1 MLKNLLFTSLTS
13 LYYAIIPV
21 YFSAKLFPKRTN
33 SKALISITIAVSI
46 ILLWFLHMLKL
57 YGYESETTTLI
68 QLIIF
73 FNIFVLFK
81 GSAKQKILS
90 YFIFL
95 FLSILAEILSINIY
109 IQIYNLFIYRNKYNA
124 LNIYSLCNFHEK
136 LIIEL
141 LIFALNYLFYK
152 NVVSLLKECINYL
165 KFTLLLLIT
174 FPVFLPLIA
183 TEVIHYA
190 AFTNHFIPVCEDNLI
205 LVILESKR
213 MLAEHS
219 GINVNYQ
226 IFLPEKSLIQPTDLS
241 SVLFNLLDNAIEAC
255 SSSGFDKPH
264 LSLSLTTSKGFLSI
278 LVRNSKNPLE
288 VFDHNTTKEN
298 TFYHGLG
305 LSIIEDICRKYDGS
319 WQWNDCENTFESI
332 ILLRYC

>member
-174 FPVFLPLIA
+174 FPVFLYIICCFISILLFIHA
-183 TEVIHYA
+183 LNVFKKEQANLNRNLHKIELLKKQLEMSEEMKQEYTKIRKWNHDIENHLLSLAYLTDMKKTE
-190 AFTNHFIPVCEDNLI
+190 E
-205 LVILESKR
+205 
-213 MLAEHS
+213 AEKYC
-219 GINVNYQ
+219 I
-226 IFLPEKSLIQPTDLS
+226 
-241 SVLFNLLDNAIEAC
+241 SVLQNTSNQN
-255 SSSGFDKPH
+255 K
-264 LSLSLTTSKGFLSI
+264 LTPA
-278 LVRNSKNPLE
+278 NQ
-288 VFDHNTTKEN
+288 
-298 TFYHGLG
+298 
-305 LSIIEDICRKYDGS
+305 EDS
-319 WQWNDCENTFESI
+319 V
-332 ILLRYC
+332 L

>member
-57 YGYESETTTLI
+57 YGYKSETTTLI

-190 AFTNHFIPVCEDNLI
+190 AFTNHFIPV
-205 LVILESKR
+205 
-213 MLAEHS
+213 
-219 GINVNYQ
+219 
-226 IFLPEKSLIQPTDLS
+226 FLYIICC
-241 SVLFNLLDNAIEAC
+241 FI
-255 SSSGFDKPH
+255 
-264 LSLSLTTSKGFLSI
+264 SI
-278 LVRNSKNPLE
+278 LLFIHALNVFKKEQANFNRNLHK
-288 VFDHNTTKEN
+288 
-298 TFYHGLG
+298 
-305 LSIIEDICRKYDGS
+305 IE
-319 WQWNDCENTFESI
+319 
-332 ILLRYC
+332 LLKK